1 MAQPAAAEPAAAPA
15 AAEGAAEGEGGAAE
29 GDAAPVAPAAPAP
42 PPPTVQYRPRITYG
56 GGRVVISRRRWV
68 VPGALFPQ
76 RRADESGAD
85 FFIRANRWRAEHGI
99 PGTSYLRVIPIPEAR
114 PPQPGQP
121 AGEADADAA
130 APVEAVGEIP
140 GYEGGAPEAE
150 VHEEEHEAPEA
161 AAPDAA
167 AEGAEAAAE
176 ETPAEAAAKAAEA
189 AKKRTQPSKDFF
201 KPQFMDFGNPLL
213 VGLLGRIATGL
224 KSYQAIFEERYPDRA
239 ALPRH
244 GDDRFVTELVV
255 QLYFPGGTASAPA
268 EQDAL
273 AEAAPGA

>member
-1 MAQPAAAEPAAAPA
+1 MIGFCIA
-15 AAEGAAEGEGGAAE
+15 
-29 GDAAPVAPAAPAP
+29 V
-42 PPPTVQYRPRITYG
+42 
-56 GGRVVISRRRWV
+56 
-68 VPGALFPQ
+68 PQ

-85 FFIRANRWRAEHGI
+85 FFLRANRWRAEHGI
-99 PGTSYLRVIPIPEAR
+99 PETSYLRIIPIPEAR

-121 AGEADADAA
+121 AAEADAA
-130 APVEAVGEIP
+130 APAEAQGEIP
-140 GYEGGAPEAE
+140 GYEGAPEAE

-161 AAPDAA
+161 AAPDAG
-167 AEGAEAAAE
+167 AEGAAE
-176 ETPAEAAAKAAEA
+176 ETPAEAAARAAEA
-189 AKKRTQPSKDFF
+189 AKRRTQPSKDFF

-224 KSYQAIFEERYPDRA
+224 KSYQAMFEERYPDRA

-244 GDDRFVTELVV
+244 GEDRFVTELVV

-268 EQDAL
+268 EQGAL